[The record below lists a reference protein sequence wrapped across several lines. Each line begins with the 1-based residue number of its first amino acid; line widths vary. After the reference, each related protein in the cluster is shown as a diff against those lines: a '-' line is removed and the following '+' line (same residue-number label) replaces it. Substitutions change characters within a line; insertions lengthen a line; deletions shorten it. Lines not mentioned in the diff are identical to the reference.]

1 MKLEFS
7 GKNLTLTDALKTK
20 AENKIGKLE
29 RFTGPIV
36 SSHASFEVERH
47 LHKVDLVVHCA
58 HDRIYKARGMAE
70 DMYVAIGSATDAIE
84 QQAKKDKDKR
94 LASRA
99 KASGKDA
106 APDAGGAAVSEEEE
120 EEESHAGR
128 RRTPAVTSRP
138 DLFSPKPLSLPDAV
152 LLMAE
157 EKLPVMVYRDGD
169 TGRLRVIFKDKAG
182 KVNLVE
188 PPVKG

>member
-7 GKNLTLTDALKTK
+7 GKNFILSDALKTK

-36 SSHASFEVERH
+36 SAHASFEVERH
-47 LHKVDLVVHCA
+47 LHKVDLMVHCT

-70 DMYVAIGSATDAIE
+70 DMYVAVGAATDAIE
-84 QQAKKDKDKR
+84 QQAKKEKDKR
-94 LASRA
+94 LAGRGKGNG
-99 KASGKDA
+99 KAA
-106 APDAGGAAVSEEEE
+106 ATEPAEEED
-120 EEESHAGR
+120 EESHGAR
-128 RRTPAVTSRP
+128 RRAPAVKRRP
-138 DLFSPKPLSLPDAV
+138 DLYAPKPLSLPDAV
-152 LLMAE
+152 LLLAE
-157 EKLPVMVYRDGD
+157 ERLPLLVYRDVAS
-169 TGRLRVIFKDKAG
+169 GRLTVLFKDRDG

>member
-7 GKNLTLTDALKTK
+7 GKNFTLTDALKTK

-36 SSHASFEVERH
+36 SAHASFEVERH
-47 LHKVDLVVHCA
+47 LHKVDLMVHCA

-84 QQAKKDKDKR
+84 QQAKKEKDKR
-94 LASRA
+94 LGGRA

-106 APDAGGAAVSEEEE
+106 APGAEGTAGSEEED
-120 EEESHAGR
+120 EESHGAR
-128 RRTPAVTSRP
+128 RRTPAVKRRP
-138 DLFSPKPLSLPDAV
+138 DLFNDKPLRLPDAV
-152 LLMAE
+152 LLMAD

-169 TGRLRVIFKDKAG
+169 TGRLRVLFKDKTG
-182 KVNLVE
+182 QVNLVE

>member
-7 GKNLTLTDALKTK
+7 GKNFILSDALKTK

-36 SSHASFEVERH
+36 SAHASFEVERH
-47 LHKVDLVVHCA
+47 LHKVDLMVHCS

-70 DMYVAIGSATDAIE
+70 DMYVAVGAATDAIE
-84 QQAKKDKDKR
+84 QQAKKEKTKR
-94 LASRA
+94 LAGRA
-99 KASGKDA
+99 KGSGKAATA
-106 APDAGGAAVSEEEE
+106 APEEEE
-120 EEESHAGR
+120 DEESHGAR
-128 RRTPAVTSRP
+128 RRAPAVKRRP
-138 DLFSPKPLSLPDAV
+138 ELYSPKPLDLPDAV
-152 LLMAE
+152 LVLAE
-157 EKLPVMVYRDGD
+157 ERLPVLVYRDGV
-169 TGRLRVIFKDKAG
+169 TGRITVLFKDKEG

>member
-7 GKNLTLTDALKTK
+7 GKNFTLTDALKTK

-84 QQAKKDKDKR
+84 QQAKKEKDKR
-94 LASRA
+94 LAGRA

-106 APDAGGAAVSEEEE
+106 APAAGEAAGSEEE

-128 RRTPAVTSRP
+128 RRRPAVTQRP
-138 DLFSPKPLSLPDAV
+138 DLFSPKPMSLPDAV

>member
-7 GKNLTLTDALKTK
+7 GKNLSITDALKTK

-36 SSHASFEVERH
+36 SAHASFEVERH

-58 HDRIYKARGMAE
+58 HDRIYKSRGMAE

-84 QQAKKDKDKR
+84 QQAKKEKDKR
-94 LASRA
+94 LGDRV

-106 APDAGGAAVSEEEE
+106 APGEGAAESEEDD
-120 EEESHAGR
+120 EESHGAR
-128 RRTPAVTSRP
+128 RRAPAVKRRP

-152 LLMAE
+152 LLMAD
-157 EKLPVMVYRDGD
+157 EKLPVLVYQDGD
-169 TGRLRVIFKDKAG
+169 TGRLSVLFKDKTG
-182 KVNLVE
+182 KVSLVE
-188 PPVKG
+188 PAGKG